1 MTASL
6 PSASRFS
13 SAINDLEDALS
24 ALDQTVNAV
33 SQSLSET
40 AVRNP
45 QNPSAANPDM
55 MPAGQ
60 FRKELASL
68 QELVSGAAELIA
80 LARSGKNTEG
90 EHQQETH

>member
-24 ALDQTVNAV
+24 ALDQTVNTV

-60 FRKELASL
+60 FRKELAGL

-90 EHQQETH
+90 ERQQETH